1 MALNKLC
8 FFDLETT
15 GTDPFNAEII
25 EAYFKTTDG
34 LEYLMQSQVDVWS
47 YEAEKI
53 HKIPKYEVESYPS
66 KLKAHNDCANWLLP
80 IVDDYLM
87 VCYANPTSHRQYDK
101 TSGAVYPNSW
111 IYFDKAC
118 LINSMLECDIDIPFF
133 HVISVYDMVKEANL
147 RGLFTP
153 DKTAKNRVSYSQE
166 NVYKTLF
173 GKEYKSHR
181 AKGDTEALM
190 EIYDVI
196 SKCLY
201 MNSPITKKDQQSL
214 I

>member
-15 GTDPFNAEII
+15 GTDPYRAEVI

-47 YEAEKI
+47 DEAEAI
-53 HKIPKYEVESYPS
+53 HKIPKYEVERYPS

-80 IVDDYLM
+80 IVDEYVM
-87 VCYANPTSHRQYDK
+87 VCYANPTSHRNF
-101 TSGAVYPNSW
+101 YPNSW

-133 HVISVYDMVKEANL
+133 HVISVYDMVKEAHL

-153 DKTAKNRVSYSQE
+153 NKGKNGRINFGQE

-173 GKEYKSHR
+173 GREYKSHR
-181 AKGDTEALM
+181 AKGDTEALI
-190 EIYDVI
+190 EIYDAI

-201 MNSPITKKDQQSL
+201 MNSPITKKDQQTL